1 MLNVLPAG
9 QRRLSRARYKMIV
22 KVHKRQEKTIVAVC
36 DNDLLGKK
44 FEENDLQLDLTSD
57 FYKGEKIDEKEAGDL
72 IRNAD
77 IVNLVGEQSV
87 KLGIEE
93 GIVDKD
99 RILKIAGIP
108 HAEAVIVH
116 ED

>member
-1 MLNVLPAG
+1 
-9 QRRLSRARYKMIV
+9 MIV
-22 KVHKRQEKTIVAVC
+22 KVHKRQEKTVVAVC
-36 DNDLLGKK
+36 DTDLLGKK
-44 FEENDLQLDLTSD
+44 FEEGPLQLDLTSD
-57 FYKGEKIDEKEAGDL
+57 FYAGTEMDKKAASDL

-93 GIVDKD
+93 GLVEKG
-99 RILKIAGIP
+99 RILKIDGIP

-116 ED
+116 EE